1 MKHVHGTNSLK
12 PVGHILIEL
21 LFLINCSL
29 IVRVS
34 VVLRRTLVVCS
45 KIDEQNIR
53 GWAYQND
60 CDWWVECNRGWNK
73 KTQAFI
79 ISPTF
84 LAVVGQS
91 DFTNDWHQVDNGK
104 FATSRDRKW
113 FLYILPAEFHNT
125 GWWTRYSVYRVIS
138 KRLWIHTQRTPH
150 ATSIILEII
159 SISSVS
165 LVNFVNKCASLSSA
179 KNPRCHNSEELGQR
193 ELATHYGITL
203 LSWRDILCPVN
214 LADGIRKAIIRLGMV
229 IDNHLHNDIKE
240 PAQIT
245 LMQIRYF
252 KKILQRTSQQL
263 FCAKSPM
270 KDSSFTSSSILVTN
284 PHCWASTN
292 SCGVRFCVFA

>member
-1 MKHVHGTNSLK
+1 MFIELSVNDYGCIHGVTAR
-12 PVGHILIEL
+12 PIEL
-21 LFLINCSL
+21 LTRRVLSL
-29 IVRVS
+29 KS
-34 VVLRRTLVVCS
+34 FPLVL
-45 KIDEQNIR
+45 
-53 GWAYQND
+53 Y
-60 CDWWVECNRGWNK
+60 
-73 KTQAFI
+73 
-79 ISPTF
+79 
-84 LAVVGQS
+84 
-91 DFTNDWHQVDNGK
+91 
-104 FATSRDRKW
+104 
-113 FLYILPAEFHNT
+113 
-125 GWWTRYSVYRVIS
+125 
-138 KRLWIHTQRTPH
+138 
-150 ATSIILEII
+150 
-159 SISSVS
+159 VS
-165 LVNFVNKCASLSSA
+165 LVNFVKKCASLSSA

-229 IDNHLHNDIKE
+229 IDNHLHNDIKG

-292 SCGVRFCVFA
+292 SRGVRFCVFAQCAIQNSSKFQP

>member
-1 MKHVHGTNSLK
+1 MIVIGESNATGGGIKKHRH
-12 PVGHILIEL
+12 L
-21 LFLINCSL
+21 LYHRLFS
-29 IVRVS
+29 
-34 VVLRRTLVVCS
+34 
-45 KIDEQNIR
+45 Q
-53 GWAYQND
+53 
-60 CDWWVECNRGWNK
+60 WWDKV
-73 KTQAFI
+73 
-79 ISPTF
+79 ISPTTGTK
-84 LAVVGQS
+84 LTVENLSLRGTGN
-91 DFTNDWHQVDNGK
+91 DFFK
-104 FATSRDRKW
+104 FC
-113 FLYILPAEFHNT
+113 LQFHNT

-229 IDNHLHNDIKE
+229 IDNHLHNDIKG